1 MAEAAEISVQ
11 VATPRGMA
19 LQIETHGIEVPS
31 VVGQFGVLPGH
42 VPLLAAVRPGIMTY
56 HKDGKAIR
64 AAIGWGFV
72 EADSKRVRL
81 LTEYYLT
88 ADQIDLDQAKKDREA
103 AEQHLAKFEGQLGDA
118 AHVEMQRALDWA
130 LARIELVSSAS
141 N

>member
-1 MAEAAEISVQ
+1 MAEAAEITVQ

-19 LQIETHGIEVPS
+19 LQAETQGVEVPS

-72 EADSKRVRL
+72 EADAKRVRL
-81 LTEYYLT
+81 ITEFYLT
-88 ADQIDLDQAKKDREA
+88 ADQVDVDQAKKDREA
-103 AEQHLAKFEGQLGDA
+103 AEQRLAQFDGQLGDV

-130 LARIELVSSAS
+130 LARIELVSTAS